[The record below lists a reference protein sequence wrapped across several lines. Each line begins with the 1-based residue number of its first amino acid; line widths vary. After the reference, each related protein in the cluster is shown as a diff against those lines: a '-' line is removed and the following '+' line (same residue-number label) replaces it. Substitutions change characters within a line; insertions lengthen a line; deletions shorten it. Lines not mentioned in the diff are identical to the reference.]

1 MTTAPKIH
9 ETVAQMARPKTVKR
23 PSSPRLETGL
33 VATMERTAKGDYQ
46 GPIGKRSRCNHLL
59 TLRKAGELDA
69 EAETLAERW
78 LSDYQFGVHGYT
90 DAMHN
95 PLPSDYIR
103 GDAITF
109 ATSRGIASE
118 RVGLVRDNLGD
129 DAHDMLVR
137 LLSLD
142 QSFASI
148 AREKFPAR
156 SKTSAEKAIRER
168 AVVLLQILPS
178 AYKSACRLQKQ
189 RKEQARR

>member
-1 MTTAPKIH
+1 MTTAQKIH
-9 ETVAQMARPKTVKR
+9 ETVAQMAKPKAVRR
-23 PSSPRLETGL
+23 PSAPRYETGL
-33 VATMERTAKGDYQ
+33 IATMERMGKDDYQ
-46 GPIGKRSRCNHLL
+46 GPAGKRSRCNHLL

-69 EAETLAERW
+69 EAETLAGRW
-78 LSDYQFGVHGYT
+78 LSDYEFGVHGYT

-148 AREKFPAR
+148 AREKFPSR

-189 RKEQARR
+189 RREQARR